1 MMIIKNKIYLM
12 VNHLFIRK
20 ERIEMLLIFSQ
31 FICIC
36 GLAIFVVS
44 MQQKSK
50 EKVLVQ
56 QIVSF
61 MMYATQYLILGA
73 YAGMTVYLLN
83 VFRNV
88 IIYIFEKKGKDI

>member
-36 GLAIFVVS
+36 GLTIFVVS

-50 EKVLVQ
+50 EKVLV
-56 QIVSF
+56 
-61 MMYATQYLILGA
+61 
-73 YAGMTVYLLN
+73 
-83 VFRNV
+83 
-88 IIYIFEKKGKDI
+88 